1 MEIAETQT
9 GDTEKAYA
17 EKPVVSDSHSRI
29 SKGVIFTMNYLT
41 PTIKTNPPNLEF
53 TRLAPVEQI
62 TKTVQAL
69 EANGIATTLVETA
82 EQARQAALALIP
94 PGAEVYNA
102 ASRTLEQIGL
112 TTDILSSGGFRPL
125 RARLGS
131 LDRIKQEHEYHSLI
145 AGAEV
150 IVGSIHAIT
159 SQGQILLASATGSQM
174 AAAVF
179 GAAKVIWV
187 AGTQKLVPSLE
198 EGLRRIREY
207 SYLLENERTLQVYG
221 KPSAIN
227 KILIV
232 NGETPGRITIVL
244 VKQNLGF

>member
-1 MEIAETQT
+1 
-9 GDTEKAYA
+9 
-17 EKPVVSDSHSRI
+17 
-29 SKGVIFTMNYLT
+29 MNYLT
-41 PTIKTNPPNLEF
+41 PTIKTNTPNLEF
-53 TRLAPVEQI
+53 ARLASEEQI
-62 TKTVQAL
+62 SKTVQAL
-69 EANGIATTLVETA
+69 EANGIASTLVETA
-82 EQARQAALALIP
+82 EQARRAALALIP
-94 PGAEVYNA
+94 PGAEVYNS

-112 TTDILSSGGFRPL
+112 TTDILSSGVFRPL

-131 LDRIKQEHEYHSLI
+131 LNRFKQEHEYRSLI
-145 AGAEV
+145 ASAEV
-150 IVGSIHAIT
+150 IAGSVHAIT

-207 SYLLENERTLQVYG
+207 SHPLEDERALQVYG

-227 KILIV
+227 KILII
-232 NGETPGRITIVL
+232 NGESPSRITLIL